1 MKRLFIQQLQQLATD
16 RWARQGVRTL
26 LRAATL
32 AASIW
37 CIWLGGH
44 LLWGW
49 PLRFEWMGALALM
62 VIGFS
67 VASLLRPRMTPE
79 EAARRLDQ
87 RFHLDEQL
95 STALEIAATNPPP
108 GSVAARL
115 LAQSDYTA
123 QTVAK
128 SISRRQKPPW
138 NDFLSLVVLLPVLI
152 GLYILS
158 GVSST
163 PQPAAPLPL
172 PPLVAPGQEP
182 PLPPFPPEQAGE
194 QPGAVP
200 DSPSQQEVPTSSNA
214 PDPRV
219 LEALADALRDQGAT
233 RPAADAL
240 DRGDLA
246 GAAQELRQLADQA
259 DQLSQQTR
267 NELADSL
274 RDAAERIEDLN
285 DDLADQLRRSAEGL
299 EWGDLLAADALEN
312 LARAIENLP
321 STPQSVADAQMPG
334 EQPGQGQ
341 GGDEGQGEQAGEGQG
356 GEEGQGENDQGGGS
370 NPGSG
375 AGSGGGNERQSELS
389 ERLNVPGQPLELES
403 EGPGEVPA
411 DPSDRPPTTSEVVGG
426 NTQGGQ
432 ASDQRVE
439 SGPDPLR
446 VPIEERNVVQD
457 YFQN

>member
-200 DSPSQQEVPTSSNA
+200 DSPSQQEVPTSSI
-214 PDPRV
+214 
-219 LEALADALRDQGAT
+219 LAFSKRLPMRC
-233 RPAADAL
+233 
-240 DRGDLA
+240 
-246 GAAQELRQLADQA
+246 
-259 DQLSQQTR
+259 
-267 NELADSL
+267 
-274 RDAAERIEDLN
+274 
-285 DDLADQLRRSAEGL
+285 
-299 EWGDLLAADALEN
+299 
-312 LARAIENLP
+312 AI
-321 STPQSVADAQMPG
+321 
-334 EQPGQGQ
+334 
-341 GGDEGQGEQAGEGQG
+341 
-356 GEEGQGENDQGGGS
+356 
-370 NPGSG
+370 
-375 AGSGGGNERQSELS
+375 
-389 ERLNVPGQPLELES
+389 
-403 EGPGEVPA
+403 
-411 DPSDRPPTTSEVVGG
+411 
-426 NTQGGQ
+426 
-432 ASDQRVE
+432 
-439 SGPDPLR
+439 R
-446 VPIEERNVVQD
+446 VPRAPPPMRLIGAIWRVRLRNCA
-457 YFQN
+457 NSPIKPTNSRSRRATSLPIRCAMPPSGSKT